1 VTKRPKAR
9 PAKKRPAKATAVAV
23 TKPERVRSTHPVDA
37 ELVRELAKILDDTGL
52 SEIEI
57 EHGELR
63 LRLARTPMLQQ
74 PPAHTHVVHSAPA
87 PVALPPPVAAPAPPP
102 AAAPAPAAD
111 AASHPGAVLS
121 PMVGTAYLS
130 PEPGA
135 PAFVK
140 VGDTVTAGQTIL
152 VVEAMKTFNPIPAP
166 RAGKVTAIIV
176 TDAQP
181 VEFNEPLLILE

>member
-1 VTKRPKAR
+1 VAKPDRRP
-9 PAKKRPAKATAVAV
+9 
-23 TKPERVRSTHPVDA
+23 SHPVDA

-52 SEIEI
+52 SEIEV

-63 LRLARTPMLQQ
+63 LRLARTPMLTA

-87 PVALPPPVAAPAPPP
+87 PAALPPPVAAPPP
-102 AAAPAPAAD
+102 AAPASTPAAD

-121 PMVGTAYLS
+121 PMVGTAYLA

-135 PAFVK
+135 APFVK
-140 VGDTVTAGQTIL
+140 VGDTVNAGQTIL

-166 RAGKVTAIIV
+166 RSGKVTAILV